1 MDYIL
6 SFLFP
11 ANLSE
16 KLYNAV
22 RHGDYTECRKL
33 IKSGANIDE
42 YYNYDCPL
50 HFAARTNNFPICN
63 LLVKSGADVNV
74 TYAKEKGHNTP
85 ISTTKNPQIMKL
97 LIKAGADLN
106 GTCREFL
113 QNPAIPDEIFHL
125 AIEYGLNLNII
136 NKFPIYSEPV
146 FHTIVRQKRKSLY
159 KLALEYGADPTCKCL
174 RSGKTVFDI
183 ARENNDTY
191 LLSLISG
198 PPDSSHSDDIDL
210 ISFTEPI
217 GTLSAPIAALSA
229 PIAALS
235 APTPAISISEP
246 IAELM

>member
-50 HFAARTNNFPICN
+50 YFAARTNNFPICN

-174 RSGKTVFDI
+174 ISGKTVFDI

-198 PPDSSHSDDIDL
+198 SPPSDDIDL
-210 ISFTEPI
+210 ISFTE
-217 GTLSAPIAALSA
+217 PIAALSA

-235 APTPAISISEP
+235 APTAALSAPIPAIVISEP
-246 IAELM
+246 IVELM